1 MRDPDR
7 IDEILAEVSGVWHA
21 LPDWRLG
28 QLISNISRAC
38 HVEDPFFLEDDK
50 LLAFLKD
57 MTHRMEE
64 DKHAP
69 KYVNDVH
76 RSPVL

>member
-1 MRDPDR
+1 MRDPNR
-7 IDEILAEVSGVWHA
+7 IYEILAEVSKVWHG

-28 QLISNISRAC
+28 QLIANVSRAC
-38 HVEDPFFLEDDK
+38 KIEDPFFLEDDQ

-57 MTHRMEE
+57 VTERMEE

-69 KYVNDVH
+69 QYVNDVH
-76 RSPVL
+76 RSPVS